1 MKKEELKDVLLSHEM
16 WVNKKGGE
24 RALLQ
29 YVDLHGADLSDA
41 NLSDADLSGANLSDA
56 DLSCAN
62 LSGANLGDAD
72 LSGADLRGANLS
84 GADLSGVKF
93 NSGTAFLS
101 LTCPEKGSFVGFKK
115 VNNMI
120 VELEI
125 PAEARRSSATS
136 RKCRCEFAKVLSITN
151 MDGSD
156 ANVDTIVNYKHVQTE
171 YKVGSMVYPDK
182 WDDNR
187 WKMCSNGIHFFI
199 TREEAVNY

>member
-1 MKKEELKDVLLSHEM
+1 
-16 WVNKKGGE
+16 
-24 RALLQ
+24 
-29 YVDLHGADLSDA
+29 
-41 NLSDADLSGANLSDA
+41 
-56 DLSCAN
+56 
-62 LSGANLGDAD
+62 
-72 LSGADLRGANLS
+72 
-84 GADLSGVKF
+84 
-93 NSGTAFLS
+93 
-101 LTCPEKGSFVGFKK
+101 
-115 VNNMI
+115 MI
-120 VELEI
+120 VEMEI

>member
-1 MKKEELKDVLLSHEM
+1 MKKEELKDILHSHEM
-16 WVNKKGGE
+16 WLNKKGGK

-29 YVDLHGADLSDA
+29 YVDLHGADLSGANLSGADLKYA
-41 NLSDADLSGANLSDA
+41 NLSDA
-56 DLSCAN
+56 N
-62 LSGANLGDAD
+62 LSGAD
-72 LSGADLRGANLS
+72 LS

-93 NSGTAFLS
+93 NSETAFLS

-156 ANVDTIVNYKHVQTE
+156 ANVDTIVNYEYVQTE
-171 YKVGSMVYPDK
+171 YKVGTMVYPDK